1 MLSKVLSAAA
11 QGVDATTV
19 EVEVD
24 IAPGMPKEQLV
35 GLPDAAVKESMHRVR
50 AAMTNAGYHWPY
62 NKRLTINLAPADS
75 RKEGPMYDLPIALGI
90 MAASE
95 QMQSERLGDYLFVG
109 ELALDGQ
116 LRPIKGVLLF
126 ALLAKEMKKKGV
138 FVPAENARE
147 AAVVEGLNVY
157 APAAL
162 PEAAAMLNGLSMLEP
177 VKVDLAALFAQPG
190 PEGFLDL
197 ADVRGQEHVK
207 RALTVAAAGGH
218 NCLLIGPPGSGKSMA
233 AKRIPTILPPFTLLE
248 ALETTKIWSIAGKLS
263 SQEPLKTRRPFRD
276 PHHTTSYPGL
286 VGGGVD
292 PKPGEISLAHN
303 GVLFLDEFPEFDS
316 KVKEA
321 LRQPMEDR
329 KITIARSAATC
340 AFPANIMLIAAM
352 NPCPCGH
359 YGDPKKECRC
369 SQIQVQR
376 YISKISGPL
385 LDRIDL
391 HVEVPHIPY
400 DELSGDRAGSS
411 SADVREKVV
420 AARAIQERRFAGTP
434 AHCNAAMTERQV
446 QDYCKT
452 DDEADALL
460 RNAVDVLGFSA
471 RSYGRILKVART
483 IADLEA
489 AETLSAAHVSEAIQY
504 RNLDRYKG
512 L

>member
-1 MLSKVLSAAA
+1 MLSKVASAAA
-11 QGVDATTV
+11 QGVDAASV

-24 IAPGMPKEQLV
+24 VSQGMPKEQVV
-35 GLPDAAVKESMHRVR
+35 GLPDAAVKESVHRVR
-50 AAMTNAGYHWPY
+50 AAMTNAGYNWPY

-90 MAASE
+90 MAASQ
-95 QMQSERLGDYLFVG
+95 QMQAEQLNEYLFVG
-109 ELALDGQ
+109 ELALDGH
-116 LRPIKGVLLF
+116 LRPVKGALLF
-126 ALLAKEMKKKGV
+126 ALLAKELKKRGI
-138 FVPAENARE
+138 FVPPENANE
-147 AAVVEGLNVY
+147 AAVVDGIQVY
-157 APAAL
+157 APPTL
-162 PEAAAMLNGLSMLEP
+162 PDAAAMMNGVSQLQP
-177 VKVDLAALFAQPG
+177 VKVDVAALFSQSSL
-190 PEGFLDL
+190 EGLLDL
-197 ADVRGQEHVK
+197 SDVRGQEHVK

-218 NCLLIGPPGSGKSMA
+218 NVLMVGPPGSGKSML
-233 AKRIPTILPPFTLLE
+233 AKRLPSILPPFTLSE
-248 ALETTKIWSIAGKLS
+248 ALETTKVWSIAGKLTAD
-263 SQEPLKTRRPFRD
+263 EPLKTRRPFRD

-292 PKPGEISLAHN
+292 PRPGEISLAHN
-303 GVLFLDEFPEFDS
+303 GVLFLDEFPEFDG

-340 AFPANIMLIAAM
+340 AFPANIMLVAAM

-369 SQIQVQR
+369 SEIQVQR
-376 YISKISGPL
+376 YFSKISGPL

-400 DELSGDRAGSS
+400 DELSSERMGSS
-411 SADVREKVV
+411 STDIRAKIM
-420 AARAIQERRFAGTP
+420 AARAIQEKRFAGTT
-434 AHCNAAMTERQV
+434 AHCNAAMSERQV
-446 QDYCKT
+446 QDHCKT
-452 DDEADALL
+452 DAEADELL

-471 RSYGRILKVART
+471 RSYGRILKVSRT
-483 IADLEA
+483 IADLDGA
-489 AETLSAAHVSEAIQY
+489 ATITAAHVSEAIQY

>member
-1 MLSKVLSAAA
+1 MLSKVYSAAA
-11 QGVDATTV
+11 QGVDASLV

-24 IAPGMPKEQLV
+24 ISAGMPSEKLV

-50 AAMTNAGYHWPY
+50 AAMTNAGYSWPY
-62 NKRLTINLAPADS
+62 NKRITINLAPADS
-75 RKEGPMYDLPIALGI
+75 RKEGPIYDLPIALGI
-90 MAASE
+90 MGASE
-95 QMQSERLGDYLFVG
+95 QMNLEKLNDYLFVG

-116 LRPIKGVLLF
+116 VRSVRGALLY
-126 ALLAKEMKKKGV
+126 ALLARDLKKRGI
-138 FVPAENARE
+138 FVPPENAQE
-147 AAVVEGLNVY
+147 AAVVNGIQVF
-157 APAAL
+157 APATL
-162 PEAAAMLNGLSMLEP
+162 PEAAAMLNGVTTLEP
-177 VKVDLAALFAQPG
+177 VKVDLDELFHRPS
-190 PEGFLDL
+190 PEGLLDL

-218 NCLLIGPPGSGKSMA
+218 NLLMVGPPGSGKSML
-233 AKRIPTILPPFTLLE
+233 AKRIQSILPPFSLAE

-263 SQEPLKTRRPFRD
+263 AQEPLKTRRPFRD

-303 GVLFLDEFPEFDS
+303 GILFLDEFPEFDA

-321 LRQPMEDR
+321 LRQPLEDR

-340 AFPANIMLIAAM
+340 VFPANIMLVAAM

-359 YGDPKKECRC
+359 YGDPKKACRC
-369 SQIQVQR
+369 TEIQVQR
-376 YISKISGPL
+376 YMAKVSGPL

-391 HVEVPHIPY
+391 HIEVAHIPY
-400 DELSGDRAGSS
+400 DELSSTRAGLS
-411 SADVREKVV
+411 SADVRAQVV
-420 AARAIQERRFAGTP
+420 AARNIQHKRFEGTS
-434 AHCNAAMTERQV
+434 AHSNAAMNERQV

-452 DDEADALL
+452 DKDADSMLK
-460 RNAVDVLGFSA
+460 NAVDVLGFSA
-471 RSYGRILKVART
+471 RSYGRILKVSRT
-483 IADLEA
+483 IADLEGSEA
-489 AETLSAAHVSEAIQY
+489 ISSAHVSEAIQY